1 MNIIIELKLKLLLS
15 SRIIIYSNI
24 NIIIDLIWRF
34 NEVTNRMI
42 IYQIVKEHDHDSN
55 HLSIEITIVMR
66 IEESQHHLSYNY
78 AKTNWKKLIK
88 RLKIYLSKSINKKT
102 TTIDIDNYIK
112 QLIEIIIKMM
122 QEITSRKRSNSYSKY

>member
-1 MNIIIELKLKLLLS
+1 MNMIIELKFKLLLS
-15 SRIIIYSNI
+15 TGIIIYSNVD
-24 NIIIDLIWRF
+24 IIIDLIWGF
-34 NEVTNRMI
+34 NEAANRMI

-88 RLKIYLSKSINKKT
+88 RLKIYLSKSINKK
-102 TTIDIDNYIK
+102 
-112 QLIEIIIKMM
+112 IIINDINNHEK
-122 QEITSRKRSNSYSKY
+122 